1 MCWGNADVPPI
12 LEWKQGQSV
21 PVFRISLRT
30 GKGSNA
36 AQFAQDGKNALVV
49 PVFYEFLQ
57 IGRDRGGVVHQIQM
71 VVKDMEPVPDQFYRP
86 GAFFDED
93 MSGRDLLAMRDA
105 GIFRRDGE
113 MAEDVPLGPFV
124 FRLSIVKCQHAIVVP
139 VQNVHIFPEAFHAC
153 RIDVVAGIQIQ
164 ETVPILHFLQG
175 VADDPRF
182 PGPVA
187 ESLAG
192 GSQVFAHAAGEF
204 REKVVF
210 RERRGFIEKLQGL
223 RLPAQTV
230 QGVRHAG
237 VCE

>member
-1 MCWGNADVPPI
+1 
-12 LEWKQGQSV
+12 
-21 PVFRISLRT
+21 
-30 GKGSNA
+30 
-36 AQFAQDGKNALVV
+36 
-49 PVFYEFLQ
+49 
-57 IGRDRGGVVHQIQM
+57 
-71 VVKDMEPVPDQFYRP
+71 MEPVPDQFYRP
-86 GAFFDED
+86 GAFLMKTCPAAICWLCVMRVFPERWRNG
-93 MSGRDLLAMRDA
+93 GRC
-105 GIFRRDGE
+105 
-113 MAEDVPLGPFV
+113 PPW
-124 FRLSIVKCQHAIVVP
+124 SICIQAVHCKCQHAIVVP

-153 RIDVVAGIQIQ
+153 RIDVAAGIQIQ